1 MYGAAY
7 SAPPPP
13 PASGRPTQVMVGAL
27 AVFGAAAMTLAETV
41 FEILIFQDF
50 SQLDSSGELATS
62 LQPWLIITIVLNMLV
77 TIGLGMAALL
87 TIRRQQVGRI
97 LIWSV
102 GGLCAA
108 LRLCCLSGIGMF
120 GAINAAVGSAAT
132 SSDTSM
138 SQLAPGW
145 EIAGSAIF
153 GILALAAVTVAMIM
167 VGLRPVGAWVRA
179 ARPAAPVPPQQPY
192 RPYGY

>member
-13 PASGRPTQVMVGAL
+13 APGRPTQVMVGAL

-50 SQLDSSGELATS
+50 SRLDTSGELATS

-167 VGLRPVGAWVRA
+167 VGLRPVGAWFRA
-179 ARPAAPVPPQQPY
+179 ARPAAPVAPPQPY